1 MSTRWS
7 ERYARRL
14 KWMTTSAIRDIF
26 KYIQAKDIIS
36 LAGGWPEADLFPV
49 DQIDEITHHV
59 LKEMPHQSLQYG
71 MTDGFTPLREAIA
84 DWMTE
89 LGVPAKVENIAITSG
104 SQQALDLMGRIFLD
118 EGDTVLVES
127 PTFLGATQAFNA
139 YGARYV
145 TVPVTEAGTDPDA
158 LEQVLQEHKPKFMYL
173 IPTFQNPTGVT
184 MSLESR
190 RRVVEIAAH
199 YGVPILEDDPYSML
213 RFAGEPVPSLI
224 SLDSQRHPENA
235 ATGSYAHGN
244 VVYLSSFSKTMAPG
258 LRVAWAVCPPE
269 IGEQFVMA
277 KQGSDLQ
284 TNALAQTIAY
294 EFMRR
299 GLLPDQ
305 IRRIRDTYL
314 VRRNA
319 MCDAIAEYFPPEVSC
334 TRPDGGLFLW
344 VTLPEEIDTVELLKE
359 AIGYKV
365 AFVPGAP
372 FYVDGGGKNTLRLSY
387 ATVPPDTIR
396 EGIRRLGSLIQ
407 ARLRRKEPM

>member
-1 MSTRWS
+1 MSTNWS

-14 KWMTTSAIRDIF
+14 TWMTTSVIRDIF
-26 KYIQAKDIIS
+26 KYIQSKDIIS

-49 DQIDEITHHV
+49 GQIDDITHYV

-104 SQQALDLMGRIFLD
+104 SQQALDLMGRIFLN

-127 PTFLGATQAFNA
+127 PTFLGATQSFNA
-139 YGARYV
+139 YGVNYV
-145 TVPVTEAGTDPDA
+145 TVPVTDTGTDPDA
-158 LEQVLQEHKPKFMYL
+158 LEQVLQKHNPKFMYL

-190 RRVVEIAAH
+190 LRVVEIAER

-213 RFAGEPVPSLI
+213 RFAGDPVPSLI
-224 SLDSQRHPENA
+224 SLDAQRNPENGA
-235 ATGSYAHGN
+235 ANGYAKGN
-244 VVYLSSFSKTMAPG
+244 VIYLSSFSKTMAPG

-269 IGEQFVMA
+269 IGRQFVMA

-314 VRRNA
+314 ERRNA
-319 MCDAIAEYFPPEVSC
+319 MCEAIAEYLPSEVRY
-334 TRPDGGLFLW
+334 TRPEGGLFLW
-344 VTLPEEIDTVELLKE
+344 VILPEQIDTVELLKE
-359 AIGYKV
+359 AVQHKV
-365 AFVPGAP
+365 AFVPGGP

-396 EGIRRLGSLIQ
+396 EGIRRLGALIQ
-407 ARLRRKEPM
+407 ARLARPA

>member
-1 MSTRWS
+1 MSTNWS

-14 KWMTTSAIRDIF
+14 SWMTTSVIRDIF
-26 KYIQAKDIIS
+26 KHIQSKDIIS

-49 DQIDEITHHV
+49 EQIDGIAHYV
-59 LKEMPHQSLQYG
+59 LTEMPHQSLQYG

-89 LGVPAKVENIAITSG
+89 LGVPAKMENIAITSG
-104 SQQALDLMGRIFLD
+104 SQQALDLMGRIFLN

-127 PTFLGATQAFNA
+127 PTFLGATQSFNA

-145 TVPVTEAGTDPDA
+145 TVPVTETGTDPDA
-158 LEQVLQEHKPKFMYL
+158 LERVLQKHNPKFMYL

-184 MSLESR
+184 MTLEAR
-190 RRVVEIAAH
+190 ARVVEIADY

-213 RFAGEPVPSLI
+213 RFAGAPLPSLV
-224 SLDSQRHPENA
+224 SLDAARHPENA
-235 ATGSYAHGN
+235 ASGSYSRGN
-244 VVYLSSFSKTMAPG
+244 VIYLSSFSKTMAPG

-269 IGEQFVMA
+269 IGQQFVMA

-299 GLLPDQ
+299 GLLPEQ

-314 VRRNA
+314 ERRNA
-319 MCDAIAEYFPPEVSC
+319 MCDAIAEHFPPEVRY
-334 TRPDGGLFLW
+334 TRPEGGLFLW
-344 VTLPEEIDTVELLKE
+344 VTLPDEVDTVELLKE
-359 AIGYKV
+359 AVTYKV

-372 FYVDGGGKNTLRLSY
+372 FYVDGGGKSTLRLSF

-396 EGIRRLGSLIQ
+396 EGIRRLGNLIK
-407 ARLRRKEPM
+407 ARMRQG